1 MPEAARVYAEA
12 LFEAGK
18 DKGKLDSLQ
27 SQLGQFAD
35 AVDGNRELQVF
46 LFSPYLS
53 SADKREGLGRAIS
66 GAEPELTNFLELLV
80 EKHRMPE
87 IFRIRREFDELWK
100 KENRRLDVTVV
111 SAVELDAAVVERIGE
126 EVERQTG
133 EQVELSSRVDDE
145 ILGGIVLQVGNMV
158 LGREHPQSPGETSKD
173 RRDRGVRRN
182 RAPDGDQAGRD
193 RKHSAGANRGVGDR
207 LRRPHRGRAP
217 SSRWRTASP
226 ASTASTTAW
235 RWRCSTCR
243 TASPGWR

>member
-1 MPEAARVYAEA
+1 MPEAARVYADA
-12 LFEAGK
+12 LFEAGR

-35 AVDGNRELQVF
+35 AVDRNQELQVF

-53 SADKREGLGRAIS
+53 SADKRGGLQRAIS
-66 GAEPELTNFLELLV
+66 GAEPELTNFLELLI

-111 SAVELDAAVVERIGE
+111 SAVDLDEAVIKRIGE

-133 EQVELSSRVDDE
+133 AQVELSSRVDND

-158 LGREHPQSPGETSKD
+158 LDASIRSRLEKL
-173 RRDRGVRRN
+173 
-182 RAPDGDQAGRD
+182 
-193 RKHSAGANRGVGDR
+193 RKTVASAA
-207 LRRPHRGRAP
+207 
-217 SSRWRTASP
+217 
-226 ASTASTTAW
+226 
-235 RWRCSTCR
+235 
-243 TASPGWR
+243 